1 MKKILSLFV
10 AAVMA
15 VGAMAQVTF
24 DFSDASGFGYTNPA
38 KGEFTQVEDGEQI
51 TFGNVVL
58 TVNFSQGN
66 GFRFF
71 SNTNTGVI
79 NLRGYKDARL
89 TVSTKNGANITG
101 IEFAG
106 SNLTSTYVTADG
118 YDGAEKTWAGEANLV
133 TFNIIKSTVQINTL
147 TVTTSEGGEVVCTD
161 NYGLMVNDQFVRGTK
176 GEAIGGG
183 EQWEVENLSL
193 TTTDVISLYSLCGEV
208 AFTGTIMQ
216 GADLVEANDMTF
228 SVKEDGIYN
237 FYLKIAYENNEIY
250 ITKTEVTY
258 STVADIN
265 TAANGT
271 EMTLCEF
278 DVVFSSG
285 AYTYI
290 MDASGAMSLIY
301 KANYGLK
308 AGDHVAAGMVGNVS
322 IYNNL
327 PEFVPTT
334 AFDNLTITESTITF
348 NPADAAGVPVEAEMN
363 SIFMYR
369 GVTLGT
375 EDKRSIVGIYNGEEI
390 TFYDRLDLVDGTNA
404 ESTYTIMGAVAK
416 FKENM
421 QVYILTIAEE
431 GGESTGIDTINGEA
445 QAEGKMMIDG
455 QLYILRDGRLY
466 NAQGA
471 VVR

>member
-193 TTTDVISLYSLCGEV
+193 TTTDVISLYSYCGEV

-237 FYLKIAYENNEIY
+237 FYIKLVAFENNEIY

-258 STVADIN
+258 TTCAEANAADKD
-265 TAANGT
+265 T
-271 EMTLCEF
+271 EVVLGAF
-278 DVVFSSG
+278 DVVYVSG
-285 AYTYI
+285 GNIYI
-290 MDASGAMSLIY
+290 KDETGMTQIFKS
-301 KANYGLK
+301 NYGLE
-308 AGDHVAAGMVGNVS
+308 AGDHVEAGLAGKIDIYKSTPEVIPSTSFADLKITKGDVPAIDDAVS
-322 IYNNL
+322 
-327 PEFVPTT
+327 VPVATDVNYILMYHGVSLVASET
-334 AFDNLTITESTITF
+334 AKNYIGTF
-348 NPADAAGVPVEAEMN
+348 NEVEFN
-363 SIFMYR
+363 VY
-369 GVTLGT
+369 
-375 EDKRSIVGIYNGEEI
+375 DKSSLIEE
-390 TFYDRLDLVDGTNA
+390 LDETA
-404 ESTYTIMGAVAK
+404 TYTIKGLVG
-416 FKENM
+416 FYNSNI
-421 QVYILTIAEE
+421 QVTILTIAEE